1 MAPKLGL
8 IHIEYGFALAGTL
21 DYLKIW
27 LSLTRGHWLVST
39 GCQHPHSTVRA
50 SALKTD
56 TNAKVWH
63 TFWNSA
69 MQHQNMFVLPPN
81 LDRQG
86 LLQITP
92 PTQEESAAAAASVNE
107 LFDRLGSALAEPVL
121 A

>member
-1 MAPKLGL
+1 
-8 IHIEYGFALAGTL
+8 
-21 DYLKIW
+21 
-27 LSLTRGHWLVST
+27 
-39 GCQHPHSTVRA
+39 
-50 SALKTD
+50 
-56 TNAKVWH
+56 
-63 TFWNSA
+63 